1 MAARRLAAASCQAL
15 RRAVHD
21 RLRAVEL
28 QLRAC
33 HRSLAGE
40 SSSTPPV
47 AAVAAL
53 LLLCGAAAFPRAAAF
68 FLPLVA
74 STSLCCAAACL
85 FAAAERGAAKEA
97 AVEVVLVGG
106 EGKAEA
112 GLLQVIGEANASAYY
127 GDGLGGGGGV
137 QVGCFLRRSAKQGV
151 DEDGEEVVFVGTLA
165 PCAAGFGV
173 GAGQRRGALEEE
185 LAALRV
191 DRLAEGVWD
200 SYFGGWS
207 RWHHIDAAVSCS

>member
-33 HRSLAGE
+33 HRSLAGA
-40 SSSTPPV
+40 SSSTTPA

-112 GLLQVIGEANASAYY
+112 GLLQVIGEANASAYV
-127 GDGLGGGGGV
+127 DGV
-137 QVGCFLRRSAKQGV
+137 QVGCFVRRSAKLGV
-151 DEDGEEVVFVGTLA
+151 DEDGEEVVFAGTLA

-173 GAGQRRGALEEE
+173 GADAGGGQRRGALEEE

-207 RWHHIDAAVSCS
+207 RWHHIDAAVS